1 MEIFRSMQNIFS
13 RNYKLLERYEITFNC
28 SLIIDFEMY
37 FNVMSGVW
45 SRNEKHF
52 KLKRVLMSIGF
63 NVSRKNKQKTSIL
76 IHHLKCGA
84 RHGNQGG
91 RNN

>member
-1 MEIFRSMQNIFS
+1 MQNIFS
-13 RNYKLLERYEITFNC
+13 RNCKLLERYEITFDC

-76 IHHLKCGA
+76 IHH
-84 RHGNQGG
+84 
-91 RNN
+91 